1 MPCFMLRECAA
12 GTLLSA
18 AKCHVRR
25 WHCAV
30 GFALIGVFATGA
42 PLPAGAQ
49 FSVSE
54 PRPIAAPPPP
64 PVQQQPAA
72 KAAKPA
78 KPPSRTAAAAT
89 TTTSSTG
96 KNDQSIVVLV
106 NDEPITAYEVD
117 QRSRFMALSSNIGAK
132 AQENFKRIVTA
143 ESTNT
148 QLKAILEKTIQENQ
162 GKTRE
167 QIIAIFEERKKQF
180 ALGLQKQ
187 AIEGARASVLPG
199 MRKAAQDE
207 LIEEKLKLQEARKL
221 GAEISEADANK
232 VLTDMAGRNKLTLEQ
247 FSQNLKTQ
255 GVDIATLRSRFVAN
269 LAWRNVVQRKFS
281 AQIAV
286 NQKDVDRM
294 IAASTDGSEDAVE
307 LQIQRITLPLPPKLD
322 QGAMAK
328 GLADADGMRRKFG
341 GCKGTAQLSAS
352 AGGKFEDIKYIRPST
367 VAEPTRSFLLSA
379 KDGEMLPPQ
388 TTAGGIEVYAVCGRR
403 TIKADETKRAKA
415 QDELQ
420 SQEYERLA
428 KRHLRD
434 LRQDAHIEIR

>member
-1 MPCFMLRECAA
+1 MPTQPLKTGQSSTVAHRITLGKRAA
-12 GTLLSA
+12 GIAIATVAALSA
-18 AKCHVRR
+18 IDA
-25 WHCAV
+25 AS
-30 GFALIGVFATGA
+30 
-42 PLPAGAQ
+42 AQ

-54 PRPIAAPPPP
+54 PRPFTPPPQQAQPQPP
-64 PVQQQPAA
+64 PV

-78 KPPSRTAAAAT
+78 KAPTKAAAAPST
-89 TTTSSTG
+89 PTSIG
-96 KNDQSIVVLV
+96 KSDQSITLLV

-117 QRSRFMALSSNIGAK
+117 QRARFMALSSNIGPK
-132 AQENFKRIVTA
+132 AQENFKRIVTS
-143 ESTNT
+143 ESTNN
-148 QLKAILEKTIQENQ
+148 QLKGILEKTIQENQ

-187 AIEGARASVLPG
+187 AVEGARAGMIPA
-199 MRKAAQDE
+199 MRKQAQEE
-207 LIEEKLKLQEARKL
+207 LLEEKLKLQEARKV
-221 GAEISEADANK
+221 GAEVSEADANK
-232 VLTDMAGRNKLTLEQ
+232 ILTDMASRNKLTLEQ
-247 FSQNLKTQ
+247 FSQNLKGQ
-255 GVDIATLRSRFVAN
+255 GVDIGTLRSRFVAN
-269 LAWRNVVQRKFS
+269 LAWRNVVQRKFQ

-294 IAASTDGSEDAVE
+294 IANSADSNEDAVE
-307 LQIQRITLPLPPKLD
+307 LQIQKITLPLPPKLD

-352 AGGKFEDIKYIRPST
+352 AGGKFEDIKYIRPSS
-367 VAEPTRSFLLSA
+367 VVEPTRSFLLSA

-403 TIKADETKRAKA
+403 VIKADETKRAKA

-420 SQEYERLA
+420 SQEFERLA

>member
-1 MPCFMLRECAA
+1 MPTQPIQPGHSSTVARRSIRGKRATCLAIAAFTVMCAA
-12 GTLLSA
+12 RSA
-18 AKCHVRR
+18 S
-25 WHCAV
+25 
-30 GFALIGVFATGA
+30 
-42 PLPAGAQ
+42 AQ

-54 PRPIAAPPPP
+54 PRPFTPPPQVQQAPQPP
-64 PVQQQPAA
+64 PV

-78 KPPSRTAAAAT
+78 KAAIKPAAAT
-89 TTTSSTG
+89 STSASIG
-96 KNDQSIVVLV
+96 KADQSIILLV

-117 QRSRFMALSSNIGAK
+117 QRARFMALSSNIGPK
-132 AQENFKRIVTA
+132 AQENFKRIVTSEA
-143 ESTNT
+143 TNT
-148 QLKAILEKTIQENQ
+148 QLKGILEKTIQENE

-187 AIEGARASVLPG
+187 AVEGARSSMIPG
-199 MRKAAQDE
+199 MRKQAQEE
-207 LIEEKLKLQEARKL
+207 LLEEKLKLQEARKV
-221 GAEISEADANK
+221 GAEVGDADANRI
-232 VLTDMAGRNKLTLEQ
+232 LTDMAGRNKLTLEQ
-247 FSQNLKTQ
+247 FSQNLRGQ
-255 GVDIATLRSRFVAN
+255 GVDISTLRSRFIAN
-269 LAWRNVVQRKFS
+269 LAWRNVVQRKFQ

-294 IAASTDGSEDAVE
+294 IANSADSNEDAVE
-307 LQIQRITLPLPPKLD
+307 LQIQKITLPLPPKLD

-341 GCKGTAQLSAS
+341 GCKSTAQLSAG

-367 VAEPTRSFLLSA
+367 IAEPTRSFLLSA

-388 TTAGGIEVYAVCGRR
+388 TTSGGIEIYAVCGRR
-403 TIKADETKRAKA
+403 VIKADETKRAKA

-420 SQEYERLA
+420 SQEFERLA